1 MNKKEKLND
10 IYLELLSWL
19 EYEGKPSKS
28 IWHPLFY
35 RYPWG
40 LRFELG
46 DPSLDD
52 KVAYIRYAEE
62 RGLRIWQEA
71 FMPEDEVLVIFD
83 MTPEPK
89 LKQALKSCRM
99 QRIRAKCMP
108 AWPDDEEDYEER
120 HFYRYLYAA
129 PARDIPFAA
138 ILAKIVEGELLAETM
153 VYSSAVYLYNRT
165 KKLLFHPYDDRG
177 ADLIGPDRETVEPFY
192 RSLNDLLLDYDR
204 EEMARKFRPVRN
216 VFIRVLTTTVDP
228 KAVAQVRA
236 ELEKRFRGAAL
247 KFSDCEPYWKCDGWG
262 ELSVTMDTAQPLE
275 SIQNRLARKW
285 GSDTASAEITLPN
298 VGFLWVGE

>member
-46 DPSLDD
+46 EYALDD
-52 KVAYIRYAEE
+52 EDEYICSAYE
-62 RGLRIWQEA
+62 RGQRIWDTVFA
-71 FMPEDEVLVIFD
+71 SDDEVLLIFD
-83 MTPEPK
+83 GTPDRE
-89 LKQALKSCRM
+89 LKEALGGCRM
-99 QRIRAKCMP
+99 QRVRTPLISP
-108 AWPDDEEDYEER
+108 LPEEDEEEDEVF
-120 HFYRYLYAA
+120 FYRYFYQASA
-129 PARDIPFAA
+129 GRFPFPAVLKRAFCW
-138 ILAKIVEGELLAETM
+138 KYG
-153 VYSSAVYLYNRT
+153 VYLYNRT

-192 RSLNDLLLDYDR
+192 RSLNDLLLDWDR
-204 EEMARKFRPVRN
+204 EEMARKFCAVRK
-216 VFIRVLTTTVDP
+216 VFLRVLTTTTDP
-228 KAVAQVRA
+228 KTAAQIRA

-285 GSDTASAEITLPN
+285 GSDTASADIRLPG
-298 VGFLWVGE
+298 VGFLWIGE